1 MRKQYKWSFKS
12 PDEEKEMVRRYLL
25 GESECFAP
33 LYHKYKGVFYW
44 TLKRWYP
51 KMPHHEKED
60 LSLEFLGRISQKL
73 HLYNPVKSQLA
84 TWMTMCIKNFLVS
97 YSRRPSTREKWRLT
111 DMEIHHNNDILNYE
125 VPYHED
131 ILDDISYRHIL
142 RTIYDT
148 LGPEDTKIFELHFLQ
163 GHNQVRTGK
172 ILGLSRA
179 TMWYRVKK
187 IRQNLKFLDPNQTD

>member
-12 PDEEKEMVRRYLL
+12 PDEEKALVKRYLD

-44 TLKRWYP
+44 TLKKWYP

-73 HLYNPVKSQLA
+73 HLYNPDKSQVA

-97 YSRRPSTREKWRLT
+97 YSRRPSTRERWRET
-111 DMEIHHNNDILNYE
+111 DMEIHHNGIIIDADVGYHDNILE
-125 VPYHED
+125 
-131 ILDDISYRHIL
+131 DISYRNIL
-142 RTIYDT
+142 RLIYER
-148 LGPEDTKIFELHFLQ
+148 LGPEETRIFELHFLQ
-163 GHNQVRTGK
+163 GHTQVRTGK
-172 ILGLSRA
+172 ILGLSRE
-179 TMWYRVKK
+179 TMWYRVQK
-187 IRQNLKFLDPNQTD
+187 IRKRLKFLDPNQKE